1 VDRFFWVVLEYNFK
15 DKGEGKDWSWFSF
28 PPSIAPYHA
37 WVFPLMKKDG
47 LDKKAKEVE
56 EKLREEGLSVYY
68 QDTGSI
74 GKRYARADEIG
85 VPYCI
90 TIDYETLEKND
101 VTVRFRND
109 GKQIR
114 IKIENLANQLKDYI
128 KNEKVTLE

>member
-1 VDRFFWVVLEYNFK
+1 
-15 DKGEGKDWSWFSF
+15 
-28 PPSIAPYHA
+28 
-37 WVFPLMKKDG
+37 MKKDG